1 MRKADAP
8 APGWFPDPQ
17 NETRL
22 RWWDGEDW
30 TDIRRAPP
38 SDAEVQR
45 YEELQRLMSPTTP
58 PSTRSGQQPFDPN
71 AVLTRQDSQQIISE
85 VRNAARA
92 EVDRA
97 ADLFSQR
104 ASYAVRQVTPL
115 ITGYT
120 NRLIRI
126 VKVVA
131 VLAIVLLVAYFVFQ
145 VVAQASFFE
154 WIGDRID
161 NWTNDDQSGLAPSGT
176 SNTWFSA
183 TTAGS

>member
-17 NETRL
+17 NPTRL

-45 YEELQRLMSPTTP
+45 YEELQRLMSPRTP
-58 PSTRSGQQPFDPN
+58 QVQPPAPAYQDPN
-71 AVLTRQDSQQIISE
+71 AVLTRQDSQQIITE

-97 ADLFSQR
+97 AELFTQR
-104 ASYAVRQVTPL
+104 ANQAVSQVTPL
-115 ITGYT
+115 ISDYT
-120 NRLIRI
+120 NRLIRLI
-126 VKVVA
+126 KVVA
-131 VLAIVLLVAYFVFQ
+131 VIAIVLLVAYFVFQ

-161 NWTNDDQSGLAPSGT
+161 NWTNDDEGGLGAAGASAAGLSGPTG
-176 SNTWFSA
+176 
-183 TTAGS
+183 GS

>member
-45 YEELQRLMSPTTP
+45 YEELQRLMNPTT
-58 PSTRSGQQPFDPN
+58 QQVQQAGLHNVDPN
-71 AVLTRQDSQQIISE
+71 AVLTRQDSQQIITE

-97 ADLFSQR
+97 AELFSQR

-115 ITGYT
+115 VSEYT

-126 VKVVA
+126 IKIVA
-131 VLAIVLLVAYFVFQ
+131 VLAIVLLVAYFAFQ
-145 VVAQASFFE
+145 VIAQASFFE

-161 NWTNDDQSGLAPSGT
+161 NWTNDDEGGLGAVAPLFSGPTG
-176 SNTWFSA
+176 
-183 TTAGS
+183 GS

>member
-17 NETRL
+17 NPTRL

-58 PSTRSGQQPFDPN
+58 PLQQAGQPRYDPN
-71 AVLTRQDSQQIISE
+71 AALTRQDSQQIITE

-97 ADLFSQR
+97 AELFTHR
-104 ASYAVRQVTPL
+104 ANQAVRQVTPL
-115 ITGYT
+115 ISDYT
-120 NRLIRI
+120 NRLIRLI
-126 VKVVA
+126 KVVA
-131 VLAIVLLVAYFVFQ
+131 VIAIVLLVAYFVFH

-161 NWTNDDQSGLAPSGT
+161 NWTNDNEGGLGAIGPIAAGLSGPT
-176 SNTWFSA
+176 
-183 TTAGS
+183 GSS